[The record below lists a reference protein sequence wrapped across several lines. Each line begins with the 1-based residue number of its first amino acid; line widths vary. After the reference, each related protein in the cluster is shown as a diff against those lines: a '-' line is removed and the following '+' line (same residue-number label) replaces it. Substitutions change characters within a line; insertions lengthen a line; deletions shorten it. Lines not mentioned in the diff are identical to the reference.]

1 MKKRNPIAVAIFTV
15 ITVGIYGIVWYV
27 ITKREM
33 TNLGASIPTAWL
45 IIVPFVNIWWL
56 WKYSEG
62 VDKVTSGKLSTP
74 LSFVILFLIDI
85 IGMAIVQYYF
95 NRVGEKKEESA

>member
-1 MKKRNPIAVAIFTV
+1 MKKRNPIAVAVFTV
-15 ITVGIYGIVWYV
+15 ITVYIYGIVWYV
-27 ITKREM
+27 KTKREM
-33 TNLGASIPTAWL
+33 TNLGARIPTAWL

-62 VDKVTSGKLSTP
+62 VDKVINGKLSTP
-74 LSFVILFLIDI
+74 LSFVILFLIDV

-95 NRVGEKKEESA
+95 NRVGEKKEENA